1 MIMLYTS
8 AFFLK
13 LSLLIDATGFLVVVD
28 KSVPEDQATKLSDWI
43 KLLDVKQMLRA
54 ALCTMAEFVMLML

>member
-1 MIMLYTS
+1 MLYSS

-13 LSLLIDATGFLVVVD
+13 LSLLIDATGFLVVVG

-54 ALCTMAEFVMLML
+54 ALCAMAEFVMLML

>member
-1 MIMLYTS
+1 MLYSS
-8 AFFLK
+8 AFVLK

-28 KSVPEDQATKLSDWI
+28 KSVPEDQATKLPDWI

>member
-1 MIMLYTS
+1 MLYSS

-13 LSLLIDATGFLVVVD
+13 LSLLIDATGFLVVVG

>member
-1 MIMLYTS
+1 MLYSS

-13 LSLLIDATGFLVVVD
+13 LSLLIDATGFLVVVG

-54 ALCTMAEFVMLML
+54 ALCTMAEFIMLML

>member
-1 MIMLYTS
+1 MLYSS

-28 KSVPEDQATKLSDWI
+28 KSVPEDQATKLPDWI